1 MGLSFHGASCRFRP
15 YRRNGFHEKARRHS
29 INSLAKSVIRH
40 FYDAVSRILVTAWS
54 RLWCLRHPAIMATTT
69 TFIWEHMCLY
79 IMSHPYSTSC
89 GWHILMMCWTQA
101 STHPTNAGCARHM
114 TIVLVILW
122 WLIVYHDYSLEHVV

>member
-15 YRRNGFHEKARRHS
+15 CRRNGFHEKARRHS
-29 INSLAKSVIRH
+29 INGLAKSVIRQ

-54 RLWCLRHPAIMATTT
+54 HLWCLRHPAIVATTT

-79 IMSHPYSTSC
+79 TMSHPYSTSC

-101 STHPTNAGCARHM
+101 STHPTKRRRSSISNTFGAHPP
-114 TIVLVILW
+114 IIN
-122 WLIVYHDYSLEHVV
+122 HSSLYELT